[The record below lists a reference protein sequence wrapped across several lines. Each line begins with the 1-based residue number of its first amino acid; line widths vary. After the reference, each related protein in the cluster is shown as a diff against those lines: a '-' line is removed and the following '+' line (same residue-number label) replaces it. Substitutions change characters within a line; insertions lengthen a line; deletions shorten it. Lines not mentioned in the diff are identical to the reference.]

1 MFIFSIS
8 GPETRHVST
17 VASAPSITGSA
28 FVRRFR
34 IYLEQCAVFVDLSVI
49 STNKIVSLTYLE
61 TKGPHFLKSIFGK
74 VYYVTFQKVFLME
87 GKKTLAVCHL
97 SALAS

>member
-34 IYLEQCAVFVDLSVI
+34 IYLEQCAVQCSA
-49 STNKIVSLTYLE
+49 NKIVSLTYLE
-61 TKGPHFLKSIFGK
+61 TKGPHFLKFIFGK

-97 SALAS
+97 SALAN